1 MMNFF
6 KKIWDNL
13 IIKWLNFENKYTQK
27 NYGLS
32 LKKSLEELFGDII
45 VQEIF
50 NIEFIIANK
59 EEFELLKEKLKTG
72 IYKEPFK
79 EKNNTDNY
87 SYMGTLCQ
95 VKSSDNKYYAVF
107 QDYLD
112 DKMSLLLL
120 ELQGELNF
128 DKTKSNYYHFEG
140 NKMIDYRVIENKIEL

>member
-79 EKNNTDNY
+79 EKYNILMFNR
-87 SYMGTLCQ
+87 
-95 VKSSDNKYYAVF
+95 
-107 QDYLD
+107 
-112 DKMSLLLL
+112 
-120 ELQGELNF
+120 
-128 DKTKSNYYHFEG
+128 KT
-140 NKMIDYRVIENKIEL
+140 